1 MTENVDGMM
10 KKLMDALAN
19 DSSSVQE
26 VTDLCNQILVLNPD
40 NPNARV
46 MKASLLM
53 YQYEDSKFEESGLED
68 YEDDSLVEV
77 GKKAIEVVEL
87 LTGITRPNEI
97 TEEIKNNFS
106 LTYATFLDEWGRQSL
121 KHGSHSRNVLQR
133 KHSESLIVAIMCWFP
148 SRIEREQNKK
158 MKLFLEQIS
167 QFSWLQNHPDFFEN
181 FRFLFK
187 SRTVDYKIYKNAAK
201 ILIKAHK
208 GIDKKSDLGVAVRK
222 FKRAFMIRKNRKLI
236 ILILF
241 VLIVGILGSIL

>member
-106 LTYATFLDEWGRQSL
+106 STYATFLDEWGRQSL

-167 QFSWLQNHPDFFEN
+167 QFSWLQNYPDFFEY

-201 ILIKAHK
+201 LLIKAHK

>member
-1 MTENVDGMM
+1 
-10 KKLMDALAN
+10 
-19 DSSSVQE
+19 
-26 VTDLCNQILVLNPD
+26 
-40 NPNARV
+40 
-46 MKASLLM
+46 
-53 YQYEDSKFEESGLED
+53 
-68 YEDDSLVEV
+68 
-77 GKKAIEVVEL
+77 
-87 LTGITRPNEI
+87 
-97 TEEIKNNFS
+97 
-106 LTYATFLDEWGRQSL
+106 
-121 KHGSHSRNVLQR
+121 
-133 KHSESLIVAIMCWFP
+133 
-148 SRIEREQNKK
+148 

>member
-106 LTYATFLDEWGRQSL
+106 LTYATFLDE
-121 KHGSHSRNVLQR
+121 
-133 KHSESLIVAIMCWFP
+133 
-148 SRIEREQNKK
+148 
-158 MKLFLEQIS
+158 
-167 QFSWLQNHPDFFEN
+167 
-181 FRFLFK
+181 
-187 SRTVDYKIYKNAAK
+187 
-201 ILIKAHK
+201 
-208 GIDKKSDLGVAVRK
+208 
-222 FKRAFMIRKNRKLI
+222 
-236 ILILF
+236 
-241 VLIVGILGSIL
+241 

>member
-26 VTDLCNQILVLNPD
+26 LTDLCNQILVLNPD

-97 TEEIKNNFS
+97 TEEIKNDFS

-167 QFSWLQNHPDFFEN
+167 QFSWLQNHPDFFEY

-201 ILIKAHK
+201 LLIKAHK

>member
-26 VTDLCNQILVLNPD
+26 LTDLCNQILVLNPD

-97 TEEIKNNFS
+97 TEEIKNDFS

-167 QFSWLQNHPDFFEN
+167 QFSWLQNHPDFFEY

-201 ILIKAHK
+201 LLIKVHK
-208 GIDKKSDLGVAVRK
+208 GIDKKSELGVAVRK

>member
-106 LTYATFLDEWGRQSL
+106 STYATFLDEWGRQSL

-167 QFSWLQNHPDFFEN
+167 QFSWLQNYPDFFEN